1 MSVGKSP
8 KTKNKSSSTPLTPDQ
23 VSGYFNALDTL
34 TGGSH
39 TAPTTTQ
46 VWVPDASGRSGPD
59 ASNPMSFLYGG
70 KDGENWIDLAGAG
83 GHYET
88 RTTPG
93 SDSAGRLSTFAM
105 SGTPEVNYAGA
116 GSAGRAQAAQ
126 IGDQT
131 ANIRALGGLGATQ
144 TAEVNRARQQAIEQI
159 GADAALDATQK
170 ARSRQLSDNDYATR
184 LAAIA
189 KESEAAIGQA
199 GLSTAATNTGFQQQA
214 NLANQSAALEEARRR
229 YAADVRNADL
239 TKEDLMALAQI
250 FFGGKGTTSTG
261 SSSGGGWS
269 FGLSL

>member
-8 KTKNKSSSTPLTPDQ
+8 KTKNNNSSTPLTPEQ

-39 TAPTTTQ
+39 TAP
-46 VWVPDASGRSGPD
+46 
-59 ASNPMSFLYGG
+59 
-70 KDGENWIDLAGAG
+70 
-83 GHYET
+83 
-88 RTTPG
+88 G

-105 SGTPEVNYAGA
+105 QGSPAVDYAGA
-116 GSAGRAQAAQ
+116 GAAGRAQAAQ

-159 GADAALDATQK
+159 GADAGLDVTQK
-170 ARSRQLSDNDYATR
+170 ARSRQLSDNDYAAR

-199 GLSTAATNTGFQQQA
+199 GLSTAATNAGFQQQA

-250 FFGGKGTTSTG
+250 YFGGKGTTSTG

-269 FGLSL
+269 FGLNI